1 VGRTVLVVE
10 DDRELSA
17 TLAEVLRDYEY
28 NVECAHD
35 GAAALDRLQRTTPSV
50 IVLDLR
56 MPGMNGIEFLARR
69 QTDDALARIPVIVLS
84 ADVEMSHRAREL
96 DANAVLHKPVH
107 LFLLVDAIQ
116 RSTQR
121 GSSAGSEMHV

>member
-17 TLAEVLRDYEY
+17 TLAEVLREYDY
-28 NVECAHD
+28 NVDCAHD
-35 GAAALDRLQRTTPSV
+35 GAAALDRLQRTTPSA

-56 MPGMNGIEFLARR
+56 MPGMNGLEFLARR
-69 QTDDALARIPVIVLS
+69 RSDDALSRIPVIVLS
-84 ADVEMSHRAREL
+84 ADRDMCVRAQAL
-96 DANAVLHKPVH
+96 AANAVLHKPVH

-116 RSTQR
+116 RSESGQP
-121 GSSAGSEMHV
+121 SQAQA